1 MGYVVSKNKAKYS
14 TRYQRREL
22 GEVRD
27 RLHVLLVTYPNEMIS
42 LL

>member
-1 MGYVVSKNKAKYS
+1 MSYVVSKNKAKYS

-27 RLHVLLVTYPNEMIS
+27 NLHALLVTYPNELIN